1 MGINIEL
8 DGDVLVHLKVKL
20 LDTVLAKNAKYATLG
35 VLSRNLDYII
45 L

>member
-20 LDTVLAKNAKYATLG
+20 LDTVFAENAEYATLG